1 MPNEAKTDDLS
12 AAELAGYIDHTLLKP
27 DATTAA
33 VDRLCAEARQ
43 YEFAAVCVNS
53 CHVAR
58 VAARLGESPV
68 KICSVVGFP
77 LGAMASSAKACEAKQ
92 AVADGAHEID
102 MVLNVG
108 LLKSGDD
115 PMVLADIRAVREAAP
130 APAELKVIIETC
142 LLSDAEKKRACRLC
156 RDAGADFVK
165 TSTGFGGGGA
175 TTEDVAL
182 MREVVGPALGVKA
195 SGGIKDYTAAMA
207 MIRAGANR
215 LGVSAGIAIVGNAPR

>member
-142 LLSDAEKKRACRLC
+142 LLSDAEKN
-156 RDAGADFVK
+156 
-165 TSTGFGGGGA
+165 
-175 TTEDVAL
+175 
-182 MREVVGPALGVKA
+182 GPAG
-195 SGGIKDYTAAMA
+195 S
-207 MIRAGANR
+207 AGMRGPILSKPAP
-215 LGVSAGIAIVGNAPR
+215 VSAGAVPLLKTWPSCARWSAPHWASKPAGGSRTTPMPWP